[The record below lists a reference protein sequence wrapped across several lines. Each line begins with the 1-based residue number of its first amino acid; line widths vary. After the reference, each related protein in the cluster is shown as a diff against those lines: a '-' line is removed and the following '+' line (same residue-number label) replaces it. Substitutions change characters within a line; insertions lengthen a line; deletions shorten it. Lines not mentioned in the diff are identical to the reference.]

1 MNDLELAVYRQP
13 YNYPALDFYLIS
25 RNLEAGTISFGEAV
39 VMKQPEE
46 AVGEIHSP
54 PPTFCLSKTM
64 CQQLME
70 QLWTLGIRPTD
81 QGSPGQIEAMK
92 RHLEDMRTI
101 AFKLLE
107 PALHPLLINDSPA
120 VIKDL

>member
-13 YNYPALDFYLIS
+13 YDYPALDFYLIG

-39 VMKQPEE
+39 VMKQSVE
-46 AVGEIHSP
+46 AVGVIHSP
-54 PPTFCLSKTM
+54 QPTFCLSPTM

-101 AFKLLE
+101 AFD
-107 PALHPLLINDSPA
+107 ALKPLFHPFMVVKNPGGQ
-120 VIKDL
+120 